1 MKDQNDRNK
10 RSVVHVANT
19 EQRICFR
26 EVRLQAKGTETPPL
40 AKWKG
45 KGKAQD
51 AEDEDVVDPPL
62 QPAEASHMLDR
73 VTGKNV
79 PRARAPRTKKS
90 KQNGSPRQTRSRK
103 VKGKTKA
110 VEESSAEEGV
120 EVPVENNMDMDVDEG

>member
-1 MKDQNDRNK
+1 MEDQNDRNK

-26 EVRLQAKGTETPPL
+26 EVRLQPKGTDPPPS

-51 AEDEDVVDPPL
+51 AEEDDVIDSAL

-73 VTGKNV
+73 VTGKNA

-90 KQNGSPRQTRSRK
+90 KQNESPRQTRSRK
-103 VKGKTKA
+103 AKGKAKA
-110 VEESSAEEGV
+110 VEESSTEEEGG
-120 EVPVENNMDMDVDEG
+120 EVENDMNMDVDEG